1 MEYALV
7 GWHDDDGGGSK
18 LRLDYR
24 AFAYAGKFVTSS
36 TGTAV
41 ARDDG
46 DPWELDAEDAD
57 GDHDGTDNTDD
68 SDDTDVDEPPR
79 IGDPTVVAAVAFNP
93 DRTDGDTLWLRYVT
107 VRGDRRGE
115 GIGPRLVAFV
125 RERARDRGYARCRIA
140 VNNVFSYEALSKV
153 GFAFTGRETGLA
165 EVVLDC
171 DLRETTEIDA
181 ETYQRGLDVFR
192 ERDLSPAE
200 RAFLDER
207 EGAEPPARVDPPDEA

>member
-1 MEYALV
+1 MEYTLV
-7 GWHDDDGGGSK
+7 GWHDDAGGGPR

-41 ARDDG
+41 VRDED
-46 DPWELDAEDAD
+46 DPWAL
-57 GDHDGTDNTDD
+57 DHDHDD
-68 SDDTDVDEPPR
+68 EDVAGDEPPR

-153 GFAFTGRETGLA
+153 GFVFTGRETGLA

-171 DLRETTEIDA
+171 DLRGPSEVDA
-181 ETYQRGLDVFR
+181 ETYRRGLDVFR
-192 ERDLSPAE
+192 GRDLSPEE

-207 EGAEPPARVDPPDEA
+207 EEAEPPALVDPPEGE